1 MGGRHAG
8 ERDVT
13 APPEVDRLGNET
25 PNGLTPDLWES
36 FDGSDQQEPPDEYP
50 DEEPPAETQISAE
63 QQRELMHAVANLPE
77 EFWEARARF
86 RAIRQ
91 AAWRNGCSGDVA
103 MLTALCRTSSM
114 VSPKLTFDLGRGPGS
129 LNLFGGAIGP
139 SGGGK
144 SQAVEVGQEIV
155 IAPAYLVDP
164 DGNID
169 PDKFKDGIPL
179 GTGEGLAEAYM
190 GTAERETGELHT
202 RNTATANRG
211 DPKTEK
217 VRAQVRYNVF
227 YYLDEGETLTK
238 MMKERQGATIGQ
250 ALRTAWVG
258 GPLGQQNARD
268 ETTRLIPRRNYSCG
282 MVIGYQPK
290 TVQDLLGDG
299 GPGTPQ
305 RFLWMSAIDPA
316 LPSSRP
322 DPQPPFWLPL
332 HDDRGQPIVGTIG
345 GPQWLADQLW
355 DRRVNVVRG
364 KQIVEELD
372 SHVDLMRC
380 KLAALLAVVDGRMEV
395 NDEDWQL
402 SQVLW
407 DTSCATR
414 DRMVEF
420 GRQQAKLLSQ
430 QQTAAHVDREEKA
443 HVARRTVDARTERIA
458 RWIGKRIHE
467 RGDQTCSSAKRGLSG
482 EDRPFFELG
491 LEHALAQQWVALN
504 DKRLT
509 PGSAR
514 PV

>member
-1 MGGRHAG
+1 M
-8 ERDVT
+8 T
-13 APPEVDRLGNET
+13 APPEVNQPDGAS
-25 PNGLTPDLWES
+25 PWDPDLWDAYEAGV
-36 FDGSDQQEPPDEYP
+36 DMEPPDDRA
-50 DEEPPAETQISAE
+50 DEPAPPETPLSEAE
-63 QQRELMHAVANLPE
+63 QRELMHAVANLPE
-77 EFWEARARF
+77 EFWEARERF

-103 MLTALCRTSSM
+103 MLTVMCRTSAM
-114 VSPKLTFDLGRGPGS
+114 VSPKLIFDLGRGPGS
-129 LNLFGGAIGP
+129 LNLFGGAVGP

-155 IAPAYLVDP
+155 IAPAYLVDA

-202 RNTATANRG
+202 RNSANANKG

-217 VRAQVRYNVF
+217 VRAQVRHNVF

-268 ETTRLIPRRNYSCG
+268 ETTRLIPRRSYSCG

-305 RFLWMSAIDPA
+305 RFLWASAIDPS
-316 LPSSRP
+316 LPSTRP
-322 DPQPPFWLPL
+322 DAQRPFWLPL
-332 HDDRGQPIVGTIG
+332 HDDSGQAITGTIG
-345 GPQWLADQLW
+345 GPKWIADQLW
-355 DRRVNVVRG
+355 ARRVDVVRG
-364 KQIVEELD
+364 KQVVEELD

-380 KLAALLAVVDGRMEV
+380 KLAALLAVIDGRMEV
-395 NDEDWQL
+395 SDEDWQL
-402 SQVLW
+402 SEVLW
-407 DTSCATR
+407 TTSCETR

-420 GRQQAKLLSQ
+420 GRRQAQMLAA

-443 HVARRTVDARTERIA
+443 HVARRTVDARAERIA
-458 RWIGKRIHE
+458 RWIGRRIHE
-467 RGDQTCSSAKRGLSG
+467 RGEATHGATKRAMSA
-482 EDRPFFELG
+482 EDRPFFDVG
-491 LEHALAQQWVALN
+491 LEHALAQQWVSLDNRAL
-504 DKRLT
+504 R